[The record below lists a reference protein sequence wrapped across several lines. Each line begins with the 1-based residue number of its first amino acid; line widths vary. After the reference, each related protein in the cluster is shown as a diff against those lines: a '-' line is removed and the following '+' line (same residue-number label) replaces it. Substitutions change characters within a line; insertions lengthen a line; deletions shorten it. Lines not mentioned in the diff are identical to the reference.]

1 MIDLI
6 GKYVNNRVFSLF
18 TDQDYK
24 KYLDDLILK
33 YIAWNESDF
42 IAYTNFYTF
51 EFSILSIIEDAR
63 FFVRGK
69 PGQILYECCKEET
82 RLASI
87 TQKIFT
93 RLANYKFSHK
103 TIQTFTGN
111 KYEFSDWRY
120 ETAPGI
126 PIIEYRLYPK
136 FVSIKIW
143 LLKKDN

>member
-1 MIDLI
+1 M
-6 GKYVNNRVFSLF
+6 
-18 TDQDYK
+18 
-24 KYLDDLILK
+24 
-33 YIAWNESDF
+33 
-42 IAYTNFYTF
+42 
-51 EFSILSIIEDAR
+51 IEDTR

-69 PGQILYECCKEET
+69 PGQILYKCCKEET
-82 RLASI
+82 CLASI

-103 TIQTFTGN
+103 TTQTFTGN

-120 ETAPGI
+120 ETALDI
-126 PIIEYRLYPK
+126 PITKYRLYPK

>member
-6 GKYVNNRVFSLF
+6 DKYINNRVFSLF
-18 TDQDYK
+18 TDRDYK

-33 YIAWNESDF
+33 YIAWNESNF
-42 IAYTNFYTF
+42 TAYTNFYTF
-51 EFSILSIIEDAR
+51 EFPVLSIIEDAK
-63 FFVRGK
+63 FFIRGK
-69 PGQILYECCKEET
+69 PGRILYKYCKQET

-93 RLANYKFSHK
+93 RLTNYKFSHE

-111 KYEFSDWRY
+111 KYELLDWRY

-126 PIIEYRLYPK
+126 PMIEYRLYPK